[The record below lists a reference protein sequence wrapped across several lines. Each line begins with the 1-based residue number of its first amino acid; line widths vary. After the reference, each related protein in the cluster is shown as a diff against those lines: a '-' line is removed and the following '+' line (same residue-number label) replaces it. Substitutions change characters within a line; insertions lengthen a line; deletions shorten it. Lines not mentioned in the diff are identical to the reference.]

1 MLGATLRWR
10 TEGLEHLDRVVAGGR
25 QPIMAFWH
33 GRILPATYYFRR
45 RGIVVIT
52 SENFDG
58 EWIAGIIERF
68 GYGTAR
74 GSTSRG
80 ARKALLQ
87 LTRDMARGRPAGFT
101 LDGPRGPARV
111 AQPGAVWLAKAT
123 GNPVLPFH
131 LEADRHWTLG
141 SWDRT
146 QIPKPFTT
154 VSIAMGEPF
163 EVATD
168 ADQAAMEAARAR
180 ARSKRATGSCA
191 RSKNGQLELR
201 DGRRHGSTREIMS
214 LILISSERFAEHRTP
229 PGHPERV
236 ERAEGDGRGG
246 RPLARARRGGGR
258 AAAATLEQLARVHD
272 AEYLRRIAG
281 DRRAAPWPWI
291 PIPIP
296 RQTPTRSRSSPQ
308 ARPSMR

>member
-1 MLGATLRWR
+1 MTTSWRQSPTKRFKARLIAAVGYRLVAVLGSTLRWR

-25 QPIMAFWH
+25 QPVMAFWH

-168 ADQAAMEAARAR
+168 ADQAAMEAARAMLEHRLHALEER
-180 ARSKRATGSCA
+180 A
-191 RSKNGQLELR
+191 LELIR
-201 DGRRHGSTREIMS
+201 DPG
-214 LILISSERFAEHRTP
+214 AAQRTP
-229 PGHPERV
+229 
-236 ERAEGDGRGG
+236 
-246 RPLARARRGGGR
+246 
-258 AAAATLEQLARVHD
+258 T
-272 AEYLRRIAG
+272 
-281 DRRAAPWPWI
+281 
-291 PIPIP
+291 
-296 RQTPTRSRSSPQ
+296 
-308 ARPSMR
+308 